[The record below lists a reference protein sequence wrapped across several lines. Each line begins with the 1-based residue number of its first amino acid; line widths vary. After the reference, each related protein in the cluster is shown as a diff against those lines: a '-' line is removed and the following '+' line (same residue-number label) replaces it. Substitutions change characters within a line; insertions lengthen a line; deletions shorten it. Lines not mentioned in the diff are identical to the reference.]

1 MKYFLITLSIC
12 LGVVESV
19 FAQINPSFTLLREKE
34 NKNEYV
40 WVAAHRGDWIYAPEN
55 SIPALEHAIFFGADM
70 IETDVRLTK
79 DGKIIMMHDYSV
91 DRTTDG
97 KGTIADLT
105 FEEIQKLHLRNNFG
119 GMTDLKVP
127 TLEEYIQVAK
137 DKILLYL
144 DKAGYDLP
152 GHEQGHLVKELLK
165 ILKTH
170 NVLEQ
175 SVFVLDWPYSKA
187 KEIFGDDLKKVIYV
201 PVIEDKIPNLSAYV
215 NEYIQKLRPVA
226 FQFRMESLD
235 SETYKQLPKVLE
247 SGSKVFVAATW
258 DEHTANH
265 SDLVSIFQRPSAG
278 WGWLLEQG
286 FSILETNYPKDL
298 MQYLHSENRRN
309 IK

>member
-12 LGVVESV
+12 LGVAESV

-226 FQFRMESLD
+226 FQFRMKSLD

-247 SGSKVFVAATW
+247 SGSKAFVAATW

>member
-247 SGSKVFVAATW
+247 SGSKAFVAATW